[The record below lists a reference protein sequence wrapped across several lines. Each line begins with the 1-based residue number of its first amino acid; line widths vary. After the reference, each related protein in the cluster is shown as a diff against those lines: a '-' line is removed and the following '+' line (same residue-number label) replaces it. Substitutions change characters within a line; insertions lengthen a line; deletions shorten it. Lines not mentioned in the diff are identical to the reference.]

1 MTLSRQF
8 GMSMLV
14 MLIIVFIGTLW
25 INVNNTRDFINLQ
38 LESHAQ
44 DTATSLGLS
53 ISPYVGEQ
61 GDLPIIDTMMNAIF
75 DRGYYQSIQLSD
87 LDGKVLIEKR
97 SNRKLQGVPDWF
109 VSLFPLS
116 PPSSETEI
124 NNGWNIAGTMT
135 IVSDPGI
142 GYQQLWNNTKQSFW
156 MITAIFI
163 VTLVMVWLLVNII
176 TKPLLAVVKQAKA
189 ISQRQFDTV
198 KDIPKTPE
206 LRAFVEAINAMSN
219 QLSKVFKQ
227 ITNQAERYRLH
238 AYSDSLTNVGNRR
251 AFELAFDRLL
261 TDAEHQSH
269 GFLMLIRLNS
279 LNHVNSEFGFEQGDA
294 YIKSII
300 GSVKAQLALGSLE
313 AEVYRLNGADF
324 AILLDEFNETQCI
337 NLMTALSSEFTSL
350 EKSEYALGTA
360 HLGAAEYV
368 FGDTRS
374 SVIEEADSAL
384 SEASE
389 RNDHVQ
395 IASKLDLK
403 QGNSAW
409 RKQLEALINNDT
421 AEFVAQPIKSKNNS
435 IVYYEWLARFSLPD
449 QEEFLPMGQLIPA
462 SIRLDFSQ
470 KLDRLVIK
478 QLLSKLPNTNE
489 SVGLNIS
496 RLSLVD
502 ADFQNWFLETLPH
515 DSAHCAKLVLEIPE
529 RAIVNTS
536 VGLTKFIQEIKHRN
550 IRICIEH
557 FGAQLAGVIH
567 LRQIRPD
574 FLKID
579 GRFSRNIHNEPD
591 NQFFVQSLVNI
602 AHGLNIQ
609 VIAEMVET
617 QEEADCL
624 VELSVDNL
632 QGYLTGAP
640 ASINPQIQE

>member
-8 GMSMLV
+8 GLSMFAMLMLV
-14 MLIIVFIGTLW
+14 FVGTLW

-61 GDLPIIDTMMNAIF
+61 ADLPIIDTMMNAIF
-75 DRGYYQSIQLSD
+75 DRGYYQSFVLSD
-87 LDGKVLIEKR
+87 LKGNVLIEKTN
-97 SNRKLQGVPDWF
+97 NRQLQGVPSWF

-142 GYQQLWNNTKQSFW
+142 GYQQLWKNTKQSFW
-156 MITAIFI
+156 MIAAVFV
-163 VTLVMVWLLVNII
+163 VTLILLWLLLRAI

-198 KDIPKTPE
+198 RDIPKTPE
-206 LRAFVEAINAMSN
+206 LRVFVEAINAMSN

-238 AYSDSLTNVGNRR
+238 AYSDSLTSVGNRR
-251 AFELAFDRLL
+251 AFGLAFDRLL
-261 TDAEHQSH
+261 TDAEQQSH
-269 GFLMLIRLNS
+269 GFLVLIRLNS
-279 LNHVNSEFGFEQGDA
+279 LGHVNSEFGFEQGDA
-294 YIKSII
+294 YIKHVIE
-300 GSVKAQLALGSLE
+300 SVKSQLTLGGYD
-313 AEVYRLNGADF
+313 AELYRLNGADF
-324 AILLDEFNETQCI
+324 AVLLDECDESQCI
-337 NLMTALSSEFTSL
+337 DLMTKLVSDFTSI

-368 FGDTRS
+368 FADTRS

-389 RNDHVQ
+389 RNDHLQV
-395 IASKLDLK
+395 ASKLDLK
-403 QGNSAW
+403 QGNNVW
-409 RKQLEALINNDT
+409 RKQLEALISNDT
-421 AEFVAQPIKSKNNS
+421 AEFVSQPIKSRSDS
-435 IVYYEWLARFSLPD
+435 IVYLEWLARFSLPD
-449 QEEFLPMGQLIPA
+449 QTEFLPMGQLIPA

-478 QLLSKLPNTNE
+478 QILDRLVDTNE
-489 SVGLNIS
+489 SVGVNVS
-496 RLSLVD
+496 RMSLGD
-502 ADFQNWFLETLPH
+502 TEFQKWFLQSLPQ
-515 DSAHCAKLVLEIPE
+515 DSAQCSKLVLEIPE
-529 RAIVNTS
+529 RAIVNKAT
-536 VGLTKFIQEIKHRN
+536 GMKEFIQQLKSKN

-557 FGAQLAGVIH
+557 FGAQLAGVMH

-579 GRFSRNIHNEPD
+579 GRFSRNIHTEPD

-617 QEEADCL
+617 QQEADCL
-624 VELSVDNL
+624 LELSVDHL
-632 QGYLTGAP
+632 QGYFIAAP
-640 ASINPQIQE
+640 TVIER